1 MIEPLRRHLAIARQY
16 LHIGLVRK
24 SQFRMEFVN
33 QVLMD
38 VLFYVAHMATFGI
51 VYGMSDSGTLATWT
65 YPQTLVLL
73 GLVFVHDGFMM
84 TWLGQSWHF
93 GRDLKSGNLDPVR
106 VRPGHPVFLYFFQR
120 FSPEGFVNLVMGSS
134 IFVWACWN
142 GGVFADL
149 GWLITVPWAVLLAF
163 YGQVL
168 FSVFGSLAEFYFLN
182 SDLGRLFST
191 SIGHMAKRPLDIY
204 TRGLRRFF
212 LFALPAGALSYVPA
226 CLVLGRMGPAEG
238 LAYTAFYLAFGAA
251 VSAFWRWSFRR
262 YESAMS

>member
-1 MIEPLRRHLAIARQY
+1 MIEALRRHLAIARQY
-16 LHIGLVRK
+16 VRIGLVRK

-33 QVLMD
+33 QVGMD
-38 VLFYVAHMATFGI
+38 VLFYVTHMATFGI
-51 VYGMSDSGTLATWT
+51 VYGMSESGTLAGWT

-84 TWLGQSWHF
+84 TWLGQGWHF
-93 GRDLKSGNLDPVR
+93 GRDLKTGSLDPVR

-120 FSPEGFVNLVMGSS
+120 FSPEGFVNLMMGAS
-134 IFVWACWN
+134 IFAWACWN
-142 GGVFADL
+142 GGVFGDL
-149 GWLITVPWAVLLAF
+149 RWLFTVPWAVLLAF

-182 SDLGRLFST
+182 SDLGRMFST
-191 SIGHMAKRPLDIY
+191 GVGHMVERPLDIY
-204 TRGLRRFF
+204 SRGLRRFF

-226 CLVLGRMGPAEG
+226 CLVLGRIGPAEG